1 MNKLSALALPSFIAL
16 LLLLSACAP
25 VSSEPPPVDPAFR
38 GIEGRHGGTLG
49 RTIVAQGDHAY
60 TPFEYT
66 DAAGEPAGFNI
77 DLLKRVADIMALDVR
92 IELGPWELV
101 RERLERGEIDMLA
114 GMYKT
119 PERDLLVDFT
129 VPQFISHY
137 GFYTSS
143 APDFKDIGELK
154 ERSIAVQ
161 TGDLG
166 HDFLLKAGFG
176 GDKLIEVSRWDDIF
190 EAVRTGKAD
199 YALASMV
206 QASRLIAEKEYR
218 KLRRVGPPV
227 LQEKYCMAV
236 REGDADLLAVLN
248 EGLSILKATGEYD
261 RIYEKWF
268 GLEHDPARRHL
279 KTLRILAAA
288 LAAALALSALVLAW
302 SAALRTQVRAKTAEL
317 SRELAA
323 REETQARLEQALR
336 EAERLRSLAE
346 EADRSK
352 SVFLAGI
359 SHELRTPLHGIIGL
373 GRLLERSELTE
384 DQAGLLRMLQGA
396 SGQLERLI
404 TDLLDLTKAATGK
417 LSLAPE
423 TFALGKLAEWTE
435 ASLRQEAAER
445 GLKFAFTIGEP
456 ERRIRADRNRLI
468 QIILNLAGNGIK
480 HTERG
485 EVSVR
490 ISYHGGFLEILAADT
505 GPGIREEDRE
515 KIFQTFYQA
524 AAAPRGPAAGG
535 LGLGLS
541 IVKNLVELMGGTV
554 AVENRP
560 SGGSLFTVRIP
571 LPSQEPPAAGS
582 GAAGRARPAADYSG
596 SSVLIA
602 EDERINALYLKRIL
616 EERGISVLHAGDGE
630 AAVRLRRERNPDL
643 ILMDMG
649 LPVMN
654 GLEAAR
660 SIRSFEEESKAP
672 RVPIVALTANA
683 YQQDRDACREAGMDG
698 FLAKPFVE
706 AALWAEIGRILDR

>member
-1 MNKLSALALPSFIAL
+1 MNKQASLALPSFFTL

-25 VSSEPPPVDPAFR
+25 AASEPPPLDPAIR
-38 GIEGRHGGTLG
+38 SIEGGPGGTLG
-49 RTIVAQGDHAY
+49 RTIVAQGDYAY
-60 TPFEYT
+60 APFEYT

-77 DLLKRVADIMALDVR
+77 DLLKRVAEIMALDLR

-114 GMYKT
+114 GMYRT
-119 PERDLLVDFT
+119 PERDALVDFS
-129 VPQFISHY
+129 VPQFISY
-137 GFYTSS
+137 YAFYATKAPGFVDIEELRNYT
-143 APDFKDIGELK
+143 
-154 ERSIAVQ
+154 IAVQ

-166 HDFLLKAGFG
+166 HDFLLQAGFG
-176 GDKLIEVSRWDDIF
+176 GDKLVEFSRWDDIF
-190 EAVRTGKAD
+190 EALRTGKAD

-206 QASRLIAEKEYR
+206 QASRLIAAKEYR
-218 KLRRVGPPV
+218 ELRRVGPPI

-236 REGDADLLAVLN
+236 REGDSALLAVLN

-268 GLEHDPARRHL
+268 GLEHIAARGHL
-279 KTLRILAAA
+279 KALRILAAA
-288 LAAALALSALVLAW
+288 LGVALALSALVLAW
-302 SAALRTQVRAKTAEL
+302 SAALRTKVRAKTAEL
-317 SRELAA
+317 SLELAA
-323 REETQARLEQALR
+323 REETQARLEQALG

-352 SVFLAGI
+352 SVFLASI

-384 DQAGLLRMLQGA
+384 DQASLLCMLQGA

-435 ASLRQEAAER
+435 ASLRQEAGER
-445 GLKFAFTIGEP
+445 GLKLVFTISEP
-456 ERRIRADRNRLI
+456 ELNILADRTRLI

-490 ISYHGGFLEILAADT
+490 VSYQGGNLEILAADT
-505 GPGIREEDRE
+505 GPGIREADLER
-515 KIFQTFYQA
+515 IFQTFYQA
-524 AAAPRGPAAGG
+524 DSAPLGPAAGG

-541 IVKNLVELMGGTV
+541 IVKSVVELMEGTV
-554 AVENRP
+554 TVENRP

-571 LPSQEPPAAGS
+571 LASQEPPAAGI
-582 GAAGRARPAADYSG
+582 GDADRALPAAEYSG
-596 SSVLIA
+596 RSVLIA
-602 EDERINALYLKRIL
+602 EDEGINALYLKRIL
-616 EERGISVLHAGDGE
+616 EERGIAVLHVQDGG

-643 ILMDMG
+643 VLMDMG

-660 SIRSFEEESKAP
+660 SIRSFEAESKAA

-683 YQQDRDACREAGMDG
+683 YQQDREACREAGMDG
-698 FLAKPFVE
+698 FLAKPFIESV
-706 AALWAEIGRILDR
+706 LWAEIGRVLGR